1 MLLDEYLEKFQKE
14 ENTNEIAVMTA
25 LTVGMLT
32 VSVFD
37 AFKDFMSKAA
47 RQCFALKGSDRSKC
61 MIKMRMEG
69 TKRLIAGLEKKK
81 SLCSKTRNAEKCII
95 KMTEKIN
102 KQKEK
107 LQMYM
112 QQFNVVSGRE

>member
-1 MLLDEYLEKFQKE
+1 MLLEEYLQEIQNE
-14 ENTNEIAVMTA
+14 ENTNEIAIMTA
-25 LTVGMLT
+25 VTIGMLT
-32 VSVFD
+32 VSAFD

-47 RQCFALKGSDRSKC
+47 RQCFALQGSDRSKC

-69 TKRLIAGLEKKK
+69 TKRLIAELEKKK
-81 SLCSKTRNAEKCII
+81 SLCGKTRNAGKCII

-107 LQMYM
+107 LKMYM
-112 QQFNVVSGRE
+112 QQFNVITGKE